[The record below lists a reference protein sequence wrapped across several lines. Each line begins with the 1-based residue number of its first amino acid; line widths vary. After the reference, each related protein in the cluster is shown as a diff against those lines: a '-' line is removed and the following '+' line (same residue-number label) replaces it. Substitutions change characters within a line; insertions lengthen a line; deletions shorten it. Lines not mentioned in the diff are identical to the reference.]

1 MVNGN
6 NFLTFVGNNYTI
18 IKRKISFWAYRN
30 GQKLNEDVFHNT
42 ILNCNDSIIN
52 NNLVFRNDNEVYAY
66 IFSSYRT
73 NLLRDKV
80 YANNKPKNELVECVR
95 VDNENYILD
104 YCDNSI
110 IKDNVVNK
118 FGEKSYEI
126 LMEHMGGESTKEL
139 QDKHGIKNMK
149 GKIKKIK
156 NFIID
161 SVFNKKEGE

>member
-1 MVNGN
+1 MVNSN

-30 GQKLNEDVFHNT
+30 GQKINEDVFHNT
-42 ILNCNDSIIN
+42 ILSCNDSINN

-80 YANNKPKNELVECVR
+80 YANNKPKNELVESVR

-110 IKDNVVNK
+110 IKDNIVNE
-118 FGEKSYEI
+118 F
-126 LMEHMGGESTKEL
+126 
-139 QDKHGIKNMK
+139 
-149 GKIKKIK
+149 
-156 NFIID
+156 
-161 SVFNKKEGE
+161 